1 MTQKYIFQNTGKLS
15 IGNINP
21 NYNITF
27 HKDGENV
34 GVLDFN
40 GPEMTFT
47 GDVDE
52 SAKLFFDLIA
62 ASFKGRI
69 EQERADERE
78 VIQDKYW
85 ECVQSDLEHG
95 VKCLSEEAA
104 AKFKKHMPELSNF
117 GAWLDTR
124 SNT

>member
-27 HKDGENV
+27 HKDGDHV

-47 GDVDE
+47 GDVNE

-62 ASFKGRI
+62 ASFKGRL

-78 VIQDKYW
+78 ACAKV
-85 ECVQSDLEHG
+85 V
-95 VKCLSEEAA
+95 LSIANADAGNPYKQALRMGAEAIRA
-104 AKFKKHMPELSNF
+104 RN
-117 GAWLDTR
+117 
-124 SNT
+124 NT